1 MWPEFST
8 VNDANLVKKIF
19 YDSGNIEFFPG
30 YRFSL
35 APPVI
40 LGTYCVALSRCSAF
54 KRVQTQRTAGVEID
68 LNNINVQNI
77 SLYTC

>member
-40 LGTYCVALSRCSAF
+40 LGTYYKILQHMKHVDITSRF
-54 KRVQTQRTAGVEID
+54 ILRQV
-68 LNNINVQNI
+68 
-77 SLYTC
+77 